1 MLTADVK
8 SARFKR
14 VSVSFFLSGFSPAKK
29 EKKKEKKL
37 LVKMSK
43 QKRPGKEMTGLF
55 ASMLNDFTKRRGKRK
70 KVETCPKLLE
80 EGMPSSQAMSVN
92 KCVRRQHLPD
102 FYIIGAQKSGTTSLA
117 VRIFLVE
124 AFSVTVNTSLRLV
137 VHRRN

>member
-1 MLTADVK
+1 
-8 SARFKR
+8 
-14 VSVSFFLSGFSPAKK
+14 
-29 EKKKEKKL
+29 
-37 LVKMSK
+37 MSK

-80 EGMPSSQAMSVN
+80 EGMPSSQAMSAN
-92 KCVRRQHLPD
+92 KCVSAKRQHLPD